1 MWNSL
6 LVDFKYLKSTVMS
19 TCNQVT
25 VLVLVNDPVTIGLFP
40 ETIKF
45 SFCLN
50 IPNSKGSVFRVA
62 DQVASFLVKKN
73 ARYVVLVTSNCRMLP
88 SDFVGVL
95 PEFDFSV
102 VWAWCDEVLGWVERH
117 PINPSFVTLQHFDTL
132 DFYANKWR
140 KVLAFCQF
148 FLQNRVIPDSD
159 CRIQRSWNNEILF
172 RMELWAH
179 NIMAVASNDI
189 DTSSTLIIPN
199 SHSLIVTGR

>member
-1 MWNSL
+1 
-6 LVDFKYLKSTVMS
+6 MS

-45 SFCLN
+45 SFFLI

-95 PEFDFSV
+95 PEFDF
-102 VWAWCDEVLGWVERH
+102 A
-117 PINPSFVTLQHFDTL
+117 
-132 DFYANKWR
+132 
-140 KVLAFCQF
+140 
-148 FLQNRVIPDSD
+148 
-159 CRIQRSWNNEILF
+159 
-172 RMELWAH
+172 
-179 NIMAVASNDI
+179 
-189 DTSSTLIIPN
+189 II
-199 SHSLIVTGR
+199 